1 MVNIDKLFG
10 KDFLDY
16 IQEQQ
21 NNGKTLEDIGK
32 EHNKTKEAIRS
43 KIKREKK
50 KLNTGIVKKSTNNT
64 PIKPKIEKPIK
75 LNKKDTNSFNS
86 DIDIA
91 KIENK
96 LDFIINL
103 IENSTEK
110 DITVQNVGQ
119 ALQIDV
125 QHKKFYVKT
134 SMRVEKDVWQ
144 EFLEFAKSKNKDYKQ
159 QDLISLALRE
169 FLQKYNGK

>member
-110 DITVQNVGQ
+110 ENTVQNVGQ

-125 QHKKFYVKT
+125 QHKNIYVKT

-169 FLQKYNGK
+169 FLEKYK

>member
-1 MVNIDKLFG
+1 MVTIDKLFG

-50 KLNTGIVKKSTNNT
+50 KLNKGIVKKSTNNT

-86 DIDIA
+86 DIDIS

>member
-50 KLNTGIVKKSTNNT
+50 KLNKGIVQKSTNNT

-125 QHKKFYVKT
+125 QHKKIYVKT

>member
-21 NNGKTLEDIGK
+21 NNGKTLGYIAK
-32 EHNKTKEAIRS
+32 EHNKTYEAIRS
-43 KIKREKK
+43 KVKREKQ
-50 KLNTGIVKKSTNNT
+50 KLNKGIVTKSTINT
-64 PIKPKIEKPIK
+64 TVKDKTDKSIK
-75 LNKKDTNSFNS
+75 LNKKDTNSFNIN
-86 DIDIA
+86 IDIA

-134 SMRVEKDVWQ
+134 SMRVEQKVWE
-144 EFLEFAKSKNKDYKQ
+144 EFLKFAKNKNKDYKQ